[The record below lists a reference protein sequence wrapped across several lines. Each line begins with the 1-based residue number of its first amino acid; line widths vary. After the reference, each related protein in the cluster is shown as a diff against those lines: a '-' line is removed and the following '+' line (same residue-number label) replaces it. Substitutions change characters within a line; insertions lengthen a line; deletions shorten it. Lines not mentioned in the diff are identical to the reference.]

1 MKYTFLSIV
10 LFFATFAFGQRPDRA
25 EIKEKLEAQKIAF
38 ITDRLDLSPNEA
50 KAFWPIYDEFQE
62 KEHELRSQTRPPR
75 RIEDLSDEEALSFLK
90 TSLKNE
96 EAIQK
101 VRTEYTER
109 FLEVLSA
116 KKVLQLHRAEMDFR
130 REVIEKIKKRFDER
144 RRQ

>member
-1 MKYTFLSIV
+1 MKYTFLSIA